1 MDKLVIGILAH
12 VDAGKTTLSEGL
24 LYTCGRLKKLG
35 RVDHKDAF
43 LDTDPMERERG
54 ITIFSKP
61 AALTLGDLEAT
72 LLDTPGHAD
81 FSAEMERA
89 LSVLDCA
96 VLVVS
101 GGAGVQA
108 HTLTL
113 WRLLRDYGVPTLL
126 FVNKMDLPGAD
137 RKAVLSEL
145 RRRLDEGCV
154 DFSREE
160 AEIWEE
166 AALCDEGAMEAYL
179 ETGALS
185 DEAVRDLVARR
196 RVFPCYFG
204 SALRLEGVEALL
216 NGLARFAPRRT
227 WPGAFAARVYKI
239 ARDGQGRRLTFLKVT
254 GGTLHVRDALS
265 GGEGEDAWQE
275 KVDQIRLYSG
285 EKFRAVEEAPA
296 GTVCAV
302 TGLTHTR
309 PGQGLGAEPESRA
322 PELEPVLRYRVVLP
336 EGSDVHAALGMF
348 RELEEEDP
356 MLRVVWS
363 EPTRQI
369 HVQLMGQIQLEVLR
383 RQLADRFGLAVDFDQ
398 GGIVYKETIAA
409 PVEGVGHYEPLR
421 HYAEVHLLLEPLPT
435 GSGLQFA
442 TCCPE
447 DVLEG
452 HWQRLI
458 LTHLMERSHP
468 GVLTGSAIT
477 DMRLTLTAGRS
488 HLKHTEGGDFR
499 QATYRAIRQ
508 GLMQAMQQGEIL
520 LLEPIYR
527 YQLLVPEDAAG
538 KVNGLLAALAGQSHP
553 PWFDQEWAELSGTA
567 PVEQMLPLLEQLP
580 ALTAGRGSASTTF
593 AGYAPCHNT
602 DSVVQQRDYDPIRDI
617 DHPADSIFCSHGAGF
632 TVPWEKVKEY
642 VHLPVE

>member
-1 MDKLVIGILAH
+1 MDRLVFGILAH
-12 VDAGKTTLSEGL
+12 VDAGKTTLSEAM
-24 LYTCGRLKKLG
+24 LYLTGGIRRLG
-35 RVDHKDAF
+35 RVDHADAF
-43 LDTDPMERERG
+43 LDTDALERERG

-137 RKAVLSEL
+137 REAVLSEL

-160 AEIWEE
+160 DEIWEE

-254 GGTLHVRDALS
+254 GGTLCVRDALS
-265 GGEGEDAWQE
+265 GGEGETAWQE

-285 EKFRAVEEAPA
+285 
-296 GTVCAV
+296 
-302 TGLTHTR
+302 
-309 PGQGLGAEPESRA
+309 
-322 PELEPVLRYRVVLP
+322 
-336 EGSDVHAALGMF
+336 
-348 RELEEEDP
+348 
-356 MLRVVWS
+356 
-363 EPTRQI
+363 
-369 HVQLMGQIQLEVLR
+369 
-383 RQLADRFGLAVDFDQ
+383 DR
-398 GGIVYKETIAA
+398 
-409 PVEGVGHYEPLR
+409 
-421 HYAEVHLLLEPLPT
+421 
-435 GSGLQFA
+435 
-442 TCCPE
+442 
-447 DVLEG
+447 
-452 HWQRLI
+452 
-458 LTHLMERSHP
+458 
-468 GVLTGSAIT
+468 
-477 DMRLTLTAGRS
+477 
-488 HLKHTEGGDFR
+488 KH
-499 QATYRAIRQ
+499 
-508 GLMQAMQQGEIL
+508 
-520 LLEPIYR
+520 
-527 YQLLVPEDAAG
+527 
-538 KVNGLLAALAGQSHP
+538 
-553 PWFDQEWAELSGTA
+553 
-567 PVEQMLPLLEQLP
+567 
-580 ALTAGRGSASTTF
+580 
-593 AGYAPCHNT
+593 
-602 DSVVQQRDYDPIRDI
+602 
-617 DHPADSIFCSHGAGF
+617 
-632 TVPWEKVKEY
+632 
-642 VHLPVE
+642 

>member
-1 MDKLVIGILAH
+1 MDRLVFGILAH
-12 VDAGKTTLSEGL
+12 VDAGKTTLSEAM
-24 LYTCGRLKKLG
+24 LYLTGGIRRLG
-35 RVDHKDAF
+35 RVDHADAF
-43 LDTDPMERERG
+43 LDTDALERERG

-137 RKAVLSEL
+137 REAVLSEL

-166 AALCDEGAMEAYL
+166 AALCDEGAMETYL

-254 GGTLHVRDALS
+254 GGTLRVRDALS

-369 HVQLMGQIQLEVLR
+369 HVQLIAVLGLPHVGLHQVLGVLAIQR
-383 RQLADRFGLAVDFDQ
+383 
-398 GGIVYKETIAA
+398 IAA
-409 PVEGVGHYEPLR
+409 APHGEAHKVIVKEIIKQTFTKHAGQHKSFLHSSHLFLALRGEP
-421 HYAEVHLLLEPLPT
+421 HLLIRPL
-435 GSGLQFA
+435 SL
-442 TCCPE
+442 
-447 DVLEG
+447 
-452 HWQRLI
+452 
-458 LTHLMERSHP
+458 
-468 GVLTGSAIT
+468 
-477 DMRLTLTAGRS
+477 
-488 HLKHTEGGDFR
+488 
-499 QATYRAIRQ
+499 
-508 GLMQAMQQGEIL
+508 
-520 LLEPIYR
+520 
-527 YQLLVPEDAAG
+527 
-538 KVNGLLAALAGQSHP
+538 
-553 PWFDQEWAELSGTA
+553 GTT
-567 PVEQMLPLLEQLP
+567 ML
-580 ALTAGRGSASTTF
+580 
-593 AGYAPCHNT
+593 
-602 DSVVQQRDYDPIRDI
+602 
-617 DHPADSIFCSHGAGF
+617 
-632 TVPWEKVKEY
+632 
-642 VHLPVE
+642 

>member
-1 MDKLVIGILAH
+1 MDRLVFGILAH
-12 VDAGKTTLSEGL
+12 VDAGKTTLSEAM
-24 LYTCGRLKKLG
+24 LYLTGGIRRLG
-35 RVDHKDAF
+35 RVDHADAF
-43 LDTDPMERERG
+43 LDTDALERERG

-137 RKAVLSEL
+137 REAVLSEL

-227 WPGAFAARVYKI
+227 WPGAFSARVYKI

-265 GGEGEDAWQE
+265 GGEGETAWQE

-336 EGSDVHAALGMF
+336 EGSEF
-348 RELEEEDP
+348 
-356 MLRVVWS
+356 
-363 EPTRQI
+363 
-369 HVQLMGQIQLEVLR
+369 
-383 RQLADRFGLAVDFDQ
+383 
-398 GGIVYKETIAA
+398 
-409 PVEGVGHYEPLR
+409 
-421 HYAEVHLLLEPLPT
+421 LL
-435 GSGLQFA
+435 
-442 TCCPE
+442 CC
-447 DVLEG
+447 
-452 HWQRLI
+452 
-458 LTHLMERSHP
+458 
-468 GVLTGSAIT
+468 
-477 DMRLTLTAGRS
+477 
-488 HLKHTEGGDFR
+488 
-499 QATYRAIRQ
+499 
-508 GLMQAMQQGEIL
+508 
-520 LLEPIYR
+520 
-527 YQLLVPEDAAG
+527 
-538 KVNGLLAALAGQSHP
+538 
-553 PWFDQEWAELSGTA
+553 
-567 PVEQMLPLLEQLP
+567 
-580 ALTAGRGSASTTF
+580 
-593 AGYAPCHNT
+593 
-602 DSVVQQRDYDPIRDI
+602 
-617 DHPADSIFCSHGAGF
+617 
-632 TVPWEKVKEY
+632 
-642 VHLPVE
+642 

>member
-1 MDKLVIGILAH
+1 MDRLVFGILAH
-12 VDAGKTTLSEGL
+12 VDAGKTTLSEAM
-24 LYTCGRLKKLG
+24 LYLTGGIRRLG
-35 RVDHKDAF
+35 RVDHADAF
-43 LDTDPMERERG
+43 LDTDALERERG

-137 RKAVLSEL
+137 REAVLSEL

-160 AEIWEE
+160 DEIWEE
-166 AALCDEGAMEAYL
+166 AALCDEGAMETYL

-227 WPGAFAARVYKI
+227 WPGAFSARVYKI

-265 GGEGEDAWQE
+265 GGEGETAWQE

-309 PGQGLGAEPESRA
+309 PGQGLGAEPRAGPRSWSRCSA
-322 PELEPVLRYRVVLP
+322 TGWCCLRAATSTP
-336 EGSDVHAALGMF
+336 PWGCSGS
-348 RELEEEDP
+348 
-356 MLRVVWS
+356 W
-363 EPTRQI
+363 
-369 HVQLMGQIQLEVLR
+369 R
-383 RQLADRFGLAVDFDQ
+383 RR
-398 GGIVYKETIAA
+398 T
-409 PVEGVGHYEPLR
+409 PC
-421 HYAEVHLLLEPLPT
+421 
-435 GSGLQFA
+435 SGWCGA
-442 TCCPE
+442 SP
-447 DVLEG
+447 
-452 HWQRLI
+452 
-458 LTHLMERSHP
+458 P
-468 GVLTGSAIT
+468 
-477 DMRLTLTAGRS
+477 GRS
-488 HLKHTEGGDFR
+488 TSSLWAR
-499 QATYRAIRQ
+499 SSWRSS
-508 GLMQAMQQGEIL
+508 
-520 LLEPIYR
+520 
-527 YQLLVPEDAAG
+527 AA
-538 KVNGLLAALAGQSHP
+538 SWP
-553 PWFDQEWAELSGTA
+553 TA
-567 PVEQMLPLLEQLP
+567 S
-580 ALTAGRGSASTTF
+580 AWRWTSTRG
-593 AGYAPCHNT
+593 H
-602 DSVVQQRDYDPIRDI
+602 R
-617 DHPADSIFCSHGAGF
+617 
-632 TVPWEKVKEY
+632 
-642 VHLPVE
+642 L

>member
-1 MDKLVIGILAH
+1 MDRLVFGILAH
-12 VDAGKTTLSEGL
+12 VDAGKTTLSEAM
-24 LYTCGRLKKLG
+24 LYLTGGIRRLG
-35 RVDHKDAF
+35 RVDHADAF
-43 LDTDPMERERG
+43 LDTDALERERG

-137 RKAVLSEL
+137 REAVLSEL

-227 WPGAFAARVYKI
+227 WPGVFAARVYKI

-254 GGTLHVRDALS
+254 GGTLCVRDALS
-265 GGEGEDAWQE
+265 GGEGETAWQE

-296 GTVCAV
+296 GTVCAEV
-302 TGLTHTR
+302 
-309 PGQGLGAEPESRA
+309 
-322 PELEPVLRYRVVLP
+322 
-336 EGSDVHAALGMF
+336 GS
-348 RELEEEDP
+348 
-356 MLRVVWS
+356 
-363 EPTRQI
+363 
-369 HVQLMGQIQLEVLR
+369 
-383 RQLADRFGLAVDFDQ
+383 
-398 GGIVYKETIAA
+398 
-409 PVEGVGHYEPLR
+409 
-421 HYAEVHLLLEPLPT
+421 
-435 GSGLQFA
+435 
-442 TCCPE
+442 
-447 DVLEG
+447 
-452 HWQRLI
+452 
-458 LTHLMERSHP
+458 
-468 GVLTGSAIT
+468 
-477 DMRLTLTAGRS
+477 
-488 HLKHTEGGDFR
+488 
-499 QATYRAIRQ
+499 
-508 GLMQAMQQGEIL
+508 
-520 LLEPIYR
+520 
-527 YQLLVPEDAAG
+527 
-538 KVNGLLAALAGQSHP
+538 
-553 PWFDQEWAELSGTA
+553 
-567 PVEQMLPLLEQLP
+567 
-580 ALTAGRGSASTTF
+580 
-593 AGYAPCHNT
+593 
-602 DSVVQQRDYDPIRDI
+602 
-617 DHPADSIFCSHGAGF
+617 
-632 TVPWEKVKEY
+632 
-642 VHLPVE
+642 